1 MTEFSFVLAC
11 KVEKVVEFDFS
22 SLDGIASEPFSDWIR
37 GLIEVLDPLPKL

>member
-22 SLDGIASEPFSDWIR
+22 SLLRMAIAAE
-37 GLIEVLDPLPKL
+37 